1 MIVYCATIPI
11 YITMLDCCTP
21 LPIDE
26 YSSPS
31 LVSLMKILDI
41 LLVAESCLGV
51 LSLFIDTS
59 SGFYLLIGAL
69 LLYCTKRSKHY
80 YTCAFYIILSIMQLY
95 TTVLLVC
102 QVIGYAHSLTPLGGF
117 TLILREFLIP
127 FLIISIFYTFLI
139 YREFKGI
146 S

>member
-1 MIVYCATIPI
+1 MFDY
-11 YITMLDCCTP
+11 CTP

-31 LVSLMKILDI
+31 LVKLMKILDI
-41 LLVAESCLGV
+41 LLVAELCFGV

-80 YTCAFYIILSIMQLY
+80 YTCAFYIILSIMELY
-95 TTVLLVC
+95 TTTLLIC
-102 QVIGYAHSLTPLGGF
+102 QVLGYAHFLTPLGIF
-117 TLILREFLIP
+117 ALILKELLIP
-127 FLIISIFYTFLI
+127 FLITSIFYTFLI